1 MRKAKNPIG
10 VDIGTHSVK
19 VVQMRRTNDGY
30 ELESVAECEICP
42 DGNLPDEPSAR
53 RAAKTAAL
61 KRALEMGQIKA
72 KYAVSALCGESIIV
86 RYLQLPRMPEDELK
100 KALQWE
106 AEEYIPFRLNEVNI
120 DSMILGEVDDGDH
133 AKMDVLLVSAKKDL
147 VEEHVSII
155 REAGLEPRIVDVD
168 SFAFLNCFE
177 ANYNPGADEC
187 LALINI
193 GNSMTSINI
202 YGHGRTRFSRDIP
215 IGGDTITTAIRSR
228 LNCSWTEAERLKLE
242 IGAPNAQR
250 SSQSGDSSQPNSL
263 LDNIRG
269 TIEGLSGAGGD
280 SKESTASVAVGTIL
294 NNLISE
300 ARRSVEFFES
310 QYRGQ
315 NVGRV
320 VLGGGTA
327 RLRNLTEYFGS
338 ELRLPVEI
346 IDPLKRVHVGSRIPN
361 AEQIDRIRHQL
372 GVSIGLGIRGAAA

>member
-19 VVQMRRTNDGY
+19 VAQMRRTSDGY
-30 ELESVAECEICP
+30 ELESVAQCEIWP
-42 DGNLPDEPSAR
+42 DGNVSDDPSAR

-72 KYAVSALCGESIIV
+72 RHAVSAVCGESIIV

-120 DSMILGEVDDGDH
+120 DSMILGEADDGDH

-147 VEEHVSII
+147 IEEHVSII
-155 REAGLEPRIVDVD
+155 REAGLEPRVVDVD

-177 ANYNPGADEC
+177 TNYNPGVDEC

-193 GNSMTSINI
+193 GSSMTSINI

-215 IGGDTITTAIRSR
+215 IGGDTITTAIRAR
-228 LNCSWTEAERLKLE
+228 LNCSWTEAERLKIE
-242 IGAPNAQR
+242 IGAPAAQ
-250 SSQSGDSSQPNSL
+250 QGGPNDATQVHNSL
-263 LDNIRG
+263 MDNIRG
-269 TIEGLSGAGGD
+269 TIEGLNGTSGD
-280 SKESTASVAVGTIL
+280 SKETVASASIGNIL
-294 NNLISE
+294 NNLLSE

-327 RLRNLTEYFGS
+327 MLRNLAEYFES
-338 ELRLPVEI
+338 ELRLPVEV
-346 IDPLKRVHVGSRIPN
+346 IDPLKRVHVAPRIPG
-361 AEQIDRIRHQL
+361 AEQLDKIRHQL

>member
-1 MRKAKNPIG
+1 MRKARNPIG

-19 VVQMRRTNDGY
+19 VAQMRRTNDGY
-30 ELESVAECEICP
+30 ELESVASCEIWP
-42 DGNLPDEPSAR
+42 DGNVPEDAGAR
-53 RAAKTAAL
+53 RAGTAAAL
-61 KRALEMGQIKA
+61 KRALDMGQIKA
-72 KYAVSALCGESIIV
+72 RHAVSAICGESIIV

-120 DSMILGEVDDGDH
+120 DSMILGEVEDGDH
-133 AKMDVLLVSAKKDL
+133 GKMDVLLVSAKKDL

-155 REAGLEPRIVDVD
+155 REAGLEPRVVDVD

-177 ANYNPGADEC
+177 TNYNPGAEEC

-193 GNSMTSINI
+193 GSSMTSINI

-215 IGGDTITTAIRSR
+215 IGGETITTGIRSR

-242 IGAPNAQR
+242 IGAPKAHKP
-250 SSQSGDSSQPNSL
+250 GPNDATQVGSSL

-269 TIEGLSGAGGD
+269 TIEGLSGSSGD
-280 SKESTASVAVGTIL
+280 SKESIASAAIGNIL
-294 NNLISE
+294 NNLLSE

-320 VLGGGTA
+320 ILGGGTA
-327 RLRNLTEYFGS
+327 KLRNLVEYFES

-346 IDPLKRVHVGSRIPN
+346 IDPLKRVHVGTRIPG
-361 AEQIDRIRHQL
+361 ADQIDNIRHQL